1 MGVFRQSA
9 PGEIEIN
16 IPGIAESTV
25 NKITRLARQGMQ
37 KGESES
43 TDANG
48 KKYPK
53 GFTPPVDY
61 YTDPSNINPDTGKP
75 KEYGNSPLL
84 NGVFRNSTNK
94 KNKTDFTDYK
104 NITINID
111 ALRISSTY
119 FDPNNI
125 NPATNKPVE
134 FGNYPTFVG
143 NTRTTNDA
151 RKSSREDFYTHKD
164 YSGAQFK
171 YILDYYF
178 DSKEKTI
185 GFSDDGNVPG
195 DIYLASFLRTNDEN
209 EDPTMM
215 SYDLII
221 DYENSPLFNGTID
234 KFIETFSFNKEISS
248 RKRLLD
254 DFKLQFFKFFKHN
267 LPVSK
272 NSPQFLTKDGVKTYY
287 LKDLTGLNRLNE
299 SLDGTA
305 ESKQFIDYGKDFIT
319 LGLNEDVTQNMGYLS
334 ALYKNLAWSRVHG
347 KHIIPENLLRFDLKI
362 SITEVRKFNRVYKEI
377 QSGKNVLTGLAD
389 LISKYEYRLYECQM
403 FFPNMPHGDVINMSA
418 IALIEKYDF
427 KFNYKHTNLKFI
439 KFIPP
444 ENSNQRFTERIINN
458 RRLNVNSYAS
468 DDANLF
474 EMVFKE
480 DEDDSQTNQTP
491 GATASTTNP
500 GIPKLLVIPTQ
511 PPKALS
517 LKEKVKLGAN
527 KAFDTLKGE
536 LKNAVIRQAN
546 RTLTNAAALLN
557 RTLNNIFNSLP
568 IIGGIPP
575 PKNVYEKPNV
585 WEQAYIDFVGPGLRT
600 FFENPTKFTT
610 TGERKKLD
618 QIVSEDPGIG
628 NGTELGKYFSN
639 DPDYGNAATGGK
651 NKTLKQIVDDNPGIG
666 TGAQLGKYFSNNPDY
681 GNSATRGT
689 NKTLKQIVDA
699 DPKLGNGFS
708 GISTIPFLGNRANST
723 SRNRTLVELVL
734 TSSVKKYGT
743 VDWNDVQF
751 PSQAQ
756 KYPPPITTGS
766 KKLQEIVDADPN
778 LGNGSPLLQ
787 GFFSS
792 NPNYGNNATS
802 GPNATLLNLVLNN
815 SIIETLGAFE
825 WGDIQ
830 FPSSSQKYPS
840 PTTIGLNKLSD
851 VVFNNSVAVNPNY
864 GNNATPGMNNPLG
877 VIVND
882 NSNAL
887 SPDYGNN
894 ATPGMN
900 NPLGVTVEDNS
911 TALSP
916 DYGNNAT
923 PGVNELLDEIVE
935 DNSDAFSP
943 DYGNNATPGMNN
955 PLGVTVE
962 DNSDAFSPD
971 YGNNATPGMNNPLGV
986 TVEDNSTALSPDY
999 GNNAT
1004 EGPNNSI
1011 NTIVENSSKT
1021 PNPSN
1026 ANNATLGSNYTLEEY
1041 SKFSKSKVY
1050 GTVDWSNIQFPASA
1064 QKYPAPITG
1073 KI

>member
-43 TDANG
+43 IDANG

-61 YTDPSNINPDTGKP
+61 YKDPGNINPETGKP
-75 KEYGNSPLL
+75 KEYGDSPLI
-84 NGVFRNSTNK
+84 NGVFKNSTNK

-104 NITINID
+104 NIIINVD
-111 ALRISSTY
+111 ALKISSTY
-119 FDPNNI
+119 FKPNEI

-143 NTRTTNDA
+143 GLRTTDQA
-151 RKSSREDFYTHKD
+151 RKFSIEDFYTHED

-171 YILDYYF
+171 YLLDYYF
-178 DSKEKTI
+178 DSTGNPSIEKTI
-185 GFSDDGNVPG
+185 GFSADGNVQAG
-195 DIYLASFLRTNDEN
+195 VYLASFLRTNDEN
-209 EDPTMM
+209 EDPTML

-234 KFIETFSFNKEISS
+234 KFIETFSFNKEIAS
-248 RKRLLD
+248 RQKLLD
-254 DFKLQFFKFFKHN
+254 DFKDQFFKFFKKN
-267 LPVSK
+267 LPISK
-272 NSPQFLTKDGVKTYY
+272 NSTPFLTKDGTKTYY
-287 LKDLTGLNRLNE
+287 LKDLNGLNRLNE

-305 ESKQFIDYGKDFIT
+305 EAKQFIDYGKDFIT

-347 KHIIPENLLRFDLKI
+347 KYIIPENLLRFDLKI
-362 SITEVRKFNRVYKEI
+362 SITEVRKFNRVYKET
-377 QSGKNVLTGLAD
+377 QNGTKLTELAD

-403 FFPNMPHGDVINMSA
+403 FFPSMPHGDTINMSA
-418 IALIEKYDF
+418 TALIEKFDF
-427 KFNYKHTNLKFI
+427 KFNYKFTNLKFI

-444 ENSNQRFTERIINN
+444 KNSNQSFTERIINN
-458 RRLNVNSYAS
+458 RRLDVNSYAP
-468 DDANLF
+468 DDANTFFIRNRSLV
-474 EMVFKE
+474 MPL
-480 DEDDSQTNQTP
+480 TNKTT
-491 GATASTTNP
+491 GLTSSTTVV
-500 GIPKLLVIPTQ
+500 GGPKLLVIPTQ
-511 PPKALS
+511 PPKAIS
-517 LKEKVKLGAN
+517 NIERAKLGAN
-527 KAFDTLKGE
+527 KAFDTLKGQ

-568 IIGGIPP
+568 IVGGIPP
-575 PKNVYEKPNV
+575 PKNVYEKPDV

-610 TGERKKLD
+610 SGERKKLD

-628 NGTELGKYFSN
+628 TGAELGKYFST
-639 DPDYGNAATGGK
+639 DPNYGNSATKGK
-651 NKTLKQIVDDNPGIG
+651 NKTLKQIVDENP
-666 TGAQLGKYFSNNPDY
+666 S
-681 GNSATRGT
+681 
-689 NKTLKQIVDA
+689 
-699 DPKLGNGFS
+699 LGNTNGLGGLAADEGGTLVS
-708 GISTIPFLGNRANST
+708 NIPYLGNMARRT
-723 SRNRTLVELVL
+723 RTNRSLLQLVL
-734 TSSVKKYGT
+734 TSSVRKYGT

-756 KYPPPITTGS
+756 KYPPPLTTGS
-766 KKLQEIVDADPN
+766 KKLQDIVDADPN
-778 LGNGSPLLQ
+778 LGNGSKLLK
-787 GFFSS
+787 GFFSTNAS
-792 NPNYGNNATS
+792 YGNNGTI
-802 GPNATLLNLVLNN
+802 GGNLTLRNLVMDN
-815 SIIETLGAFE
+815 SRITTLGPFE
-825 WGDIQ
+825 WDGVQ
-830 FPSSSQKYPS
+830 FPNSAQRYPD
-840 PTTIGLNKLSD
+840 PTTMGLNKLSD
-851 VVFNNSVAVNPNY
+851 VVSQNSVAISPNY

-877 VIVND
+877 VIVDNNSDALSPNYGNNATPGTNNPLGVTVED

-894 ATPGMN
+894 GTPGIN
-900 NPLGVTVEDNS
+900 Q
-911 TALSP
+911 
-916 DYGNNAT
+916 
-923 PGVNELLDEIVE
+923 LLDVVVE
-935 DNSDAFSP
+935 DNSDALSP
-943 DYGNNATPGMNN
+943 EYGNNGTPGTNN
-955 PLGVTVE
+955 FLNVIVE
-962 DNSDAFSPD
+962 DNS
-971 YGNNATPGMNNPLGV
+971 N
-986 TVEDNSTALSPDY
+986 ALSPDY

-1011 NTIVENSSKT
+1011 NTIVENSSET
-1021 PNPSN
+1021 SNASN
-1026 ANNATLGSNYTLEEY
+1026 ANNATIGSNYTLGEY

-1050 GTVDWSNIQFPASA
+1050 GTVDWNNIQFPASA